1 MTFDC
6 AYLLHRVYRNVEN
19 IEFVEIYRK
28 GTKFI
33 IEIGKNVMILR
44 LYSKNEHL
52 FTCPIKT
59 NSFIIQHPV
68 AFCYHMLFI
77 KQTLI
82 SKTRALDFLVLLFY
96 EDKCEKTLVKLKKF
110 CSKYFLT
117 INHQRY
123 IIKVGVSLPT

>member
-1 MTFDC
+1 
-6 AYLLHRVYRNVEN
+6 
-19 IEFVEIYRK
+19 
-28 GTKFI
+28 
-33 IEIGKNVMILR
+33 MILR

-52 FTCPIKT
+52 FTYPIKT

-77 KQTLI
+77 KTNINQF
-82 SKTRALDFLVLLFY
+82 SKTRALEFLVLLFY
-96 EDKCEKTLVKLKKF
+96 EDKCERTLVKLKKF
-110 CSKYFLT
+110 CCTYFLT